1 MRIFIFRQRS
11 PLMFPGLMAVKFNLL
26 ALPVLEGD
34 GQQGLL
40 QTRCPPAT
48 MERRQGFSHHMPTRV
63 MWEQGTVLP
72 MSTAPSVPVCPWGVQ
87 ASPESP
93 GNSASLHPWDTQHPW
108 TSLGHAASL
117 HSWDTQ
123 HPWGTQHPQ
132 AIQRPSSLSCSPH
145 GFFQTISKRRARL
158 PPSSRN

>member
-34 GQQGLL
+34 GEQGLL

-48 MERRQGFSHHMPTRV
+48 VERRQGFSHHMPTRV
-63 MWEQGTVLP
+63 MWEQGAVLP

-93 GNSASLHPWDTQHPW
+93 GNSASLH
-108 TSLGHAASL
+108 
-117 HSWDTQ
+117 SWDTQ

-132 AIQRPSSLSCSPH
+132 AIQCPSSLSCSPH
-145 GFFQTISKRRARL
+145 GFFQTISKRHARL